1 MNKYKSLV
9 FRELKLSSKHYAFN
23 SEKLREERGIMKGYL
38 YKELKQNRF
47 FLSLA
52 GLLAVSVAF
61 LPIIIVMT
69 EEKTMAKEA
78 FLVFAQGG
86 TGFRI
91 LCALAA
97 VAVMLIIQT
106 FILKG
111 DDKKLWGY
119 FVASNPKGIKGF
131 VFTKY
136 GFILAVNVVYLVLC
150 SLSDLVFTFIAN
162 YIAGIS
168 VPLMAG
174 VYITLFFFQLL
185 LCAVDIPFTI
195 RFGDKKG
202 SSVKTIIMIVLL
214 IILILVWFLN
224 PVAVA
229 DIMNNFL
236 LSGEMPPVMN
246 WLLPALSVASLRV

>member
-1 MNKYKSLV
+1 
-9 FRELKLSSKHYAFN
+9 
-23 SEKLREERGIMKGYL
+23 MKGYF
-38 YKELKQNRF
+38 YKELKQNRLY
-47 FLSLA
+47 LSLIS
-52 GLLAVSVAF
+52 LLAICVAF

-86 TGFRI
+86 IGLRI
-91 LCALAA
+91 LCAVAA
-97 VAVMLIIQT
+97 VALMLIIQT
-106 FILKG
+106 FTLKG

-131 VFTKY
+131 IFTKY
-136 GFILAVNVVYLVLC
+136 GFILAMNVFYFALC

-162 YIAGIS
+162 YIAGIN

-174 VYITLFFFQLL
+174 IYFELLFLQIIF
-185 LCAVDIPFTI
+185 CALDIPFTI

-202 SSVKTIIMIVLL
+202 SSVKTIVSILLMIIIIFIFL
-214 IILILVWFLN
+214 IT
-224 PVAVA
+224 PVAIA

-236 LSGEMPPVMN
+236 FNGEMPPFTE
-246 WLLPALSVASLRV
+246 WILPVISIATFIVSAMISSKLYMKGVEQYYK